1 MIPPALH
8 HLPFAAP
15 VVGGLVPDLT
25 PVLPGILFLVFAG
38 GSMLA
43 ALGAAF
49 AGKIVHAAFGLMA
62 AFFGVAGMYALLGS
76 DFLALTQ
83 VIVYVGG
90 ILILIVFGVLLTGR
104 AKSQLGLAKPVGR
117 VGAALAGLLLFAGVA
132 TAIMRSSFGAAGS
145 RATAR
150 LQDLPE
156 PEYTTAQLG
165 RAFLDPGQ
173 YLFPFEFVSVF
184 LLASLIGA
192 AYLVRRRREGA

>member
-1 MIPPALH
+1 MYAALIPPSD
-8 HLPFAAP
+8 PFA
-15 VVGGLVPDLT
+15 VLGGMVPDLT
-25 PVLPGILFLVFAG
+25 PVLPGLLFL
-38 GSMLA
+38 
-43 ALGAAF
+43 AF
-49 AGKIVHAAFGLMA
+49 AGLMGIAALAAAFSKKIVHAAFGLMA

-117 VGAALAGLLLFAGVA
+117 VGAAISGLVLFAA
-132 TAIMRSSFGAAGS
+132 LAIAISRSNLSS
-145 RATAR
+145 ETKLR
-150 LQDLPE
+150 DLPD
-156 PEYTTAQLG
+156 PQATTAQLG
-165 RAFLDPGQ
+165 RAFLDPDQ

-192 AYLVRRRREGA
+192 AYLVRRKREGA

>member
-1 MIPPALH
+1 VTPIALPA
-8 HLPFAAP
+8 PFAPA
-15 VVGGLVPDLT
+15 VLGGMVPDLT
-25 PVLPGILFLVFAG
+25 PVLPGILFLAFTGLMVVAA
-38 GSMLA
+38 LA
-43 ALGAAF
+43 AAF
-49 AGKIVHAAFGLMA
+49 SKKIVHAAFGLMA

-117 VGAALAGLLLFAGVA
+117 AGAAIAGLALFLALAIAISRSNLSSGVKL
-132 TAIMRSSFGAAGS
+132 R
-145 RATAR
+145 
-150 LQDLPE
+150 E
-156 PEYTTAQLG
+156 
-165 RAFLDPGQ
+165 

-192 AYLVRRRREGA
+192 AYLVRRKREGA